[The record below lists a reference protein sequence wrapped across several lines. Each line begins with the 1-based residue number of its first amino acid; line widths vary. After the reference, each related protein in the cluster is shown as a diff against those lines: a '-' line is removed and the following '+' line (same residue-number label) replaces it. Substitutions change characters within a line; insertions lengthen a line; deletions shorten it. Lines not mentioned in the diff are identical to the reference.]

1 MNLDPRLLAVSR
13 RLRSERIVIFGLA
26 YLAERGLD
34 AMTIAEVAE
43 MDPEHVESLL
53 SDVLEVI
60 SSKPDES
67 GKKTTKSP
75 TKRAAADKVLMERG
89 WKLPLADA
97 EYARRWGFSDDEIR
111 REAIDFRDYWL
122 QRGEKRNW
130 SLTWQNRIRQSARR
144 LGKPTPSD
152 EPPAV
157 TELPL
162 APVAPK
168 HAGMMRDA
176 MAAYSKSGFWPSS
189 LGPEPGQPG
198 CIVPR
203 EIIAEYRGAA

>member
-1 MNLDPRLLAVSR
+1 MNFDPRLLAVAR

-26 YLAERGLD
+26 YLAEKGLD
-34 AMTIAEVAE
+34 AATIAEIAE
-43 MDPEHVESLL
+43 MDPESVESLL
-53 SDVLEVI
+53 PDVQEVVSPKTGSD
-60 SSKPDES
+60 
-67 GKKTTKSP
+67 GKNIKKSP
-75 TKRAAADKVLMERG
+75 PKRAASDKVAMERN

-97 EYARRWGFSDDEIR
+97 EYARRWGFADDEIR
-111 REAIDFRDYWL
+111 IEAIDFRDYWL

-144 LGKPTPSD
+144 LGKPAPSD

-162 APVAPK
+162 APAAPK
-168 HAGMMRDA
+168 NAAMLRDA
-176 MAAYSKSGFWPSS
+176 MAAYSKSNFWPSS

-198 CIVPR
+198 CVVPK
-203 EIIAEYRGAA
+203 EIIAEFRGAA